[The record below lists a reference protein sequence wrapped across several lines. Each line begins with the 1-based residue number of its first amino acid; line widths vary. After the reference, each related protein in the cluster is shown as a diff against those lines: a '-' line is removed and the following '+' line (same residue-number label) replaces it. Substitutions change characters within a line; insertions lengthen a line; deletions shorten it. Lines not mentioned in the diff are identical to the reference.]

1 MSDQSPRTRRQPIP
15 DVAHLVVGGDED
27 PKVQERMAK
36 VSLRRY
42 PAWSRYGLSAYHASG
57 DLEEELNVTVDL
69 PLDLNTQDETG
80 LPWTFLDE
88 ASDPSR
94 LVQGAWIVVGGP
106 QAQAVAQ
113 VVSIESLPQGDL
125 VHVRPLP
132 GPVSDYAHLLSRD
145 VA

>member
-1 MSDQSPRTRRQPIP
+1 M
-15 DVAHLVVGGDED
+15 
-27 PKVQERMAK
+27 
-36 VSLRRY
+36 
-42 PAWSRYGLSAYHASG
+42 
-57 DLEEELNVTVDL
+57 NVDL
-69 PLDLNTQDETG
+69 PLDLNTLDETG

-88 ASDPSR
+88 APDPSR
-94 LVQGAWIVVGGP
+94 IVQGAWIVVGGS

-132 GPVSDYAHLLSRD
+132 GPVSDCVHLLSRD

>member
-1 MSDQSPRTRRQPIP
+1 M
-15 DVAHLVVGGDED
+15 
-27 PKVQERMAK
+27 
-36 VSLRRY
+36 
-42 PAWSRYGLSAYHASG
+42 
-57 DLEEELNVTVDL
+57 TVDL

-88 ASDPSR
+88 APDPSR
-94 LVQGAWIVVGGP
+94 IVQGAWIVVGGP

-125 VHVRPLP
+125 VHVRPLL
-132 GPVSDYAHLLSRD
+132 GPVSDYGHLLARD

>member
-1 MSDQSPRTRRQPIP
+1 
-15 DVAHLVVGGDED
+15 
-27 PKVQERMAK
+27 
-36 VSLRRY
+36 
-42 PAWSRYGLSAYHASG
+42 
-57 DLEEELNVTVDL
+57 VTVDL

-88 ASDPSR
+88 APDPSR
-94 LVQGAWIVVGGP
+94 IVQGAWIVVGGP

>member
-1 MSDQSPRTRRQPIP
+1 
-15 DVAHLVVGGDED
+15 
-27 PKVQERMAK
+27 
-36 VSLRRY
+36 
-42 PAWSRYGLSAYHASG
+42 
-57 DLEEELNVTVDL
+57 VTVDL

-88 ASDPSR
+88 APDPSR
-94 LVQGAWIVVGGP
+94 IVQGAWIVVGGP

-132 GPVSDYAHLLSRD
+132 GPVSDYTHLLSRD